1 MKRALICGFLG
12 AISSMWAFV
21 LMVYVNNNL
30 LSSWRGS
37 RFWNSALSLGGMLP
51 LVGSLFI
58 MFTCLIGLVVEYFRK
73 EQ

>member
-12 AISSMWAFV
+12 VISSMWAFV

-30 LSSWRGS
+30 LSSWSGN
-37 RFWNSALSLGGMLP
+37 RFWNSALSLGVMLP

-58 MFTCLIGLVVEYFRK
+58 MFTSLIGLVVEYFRK
-73 EQ
+73 E